1 MRRAVVSGL
10 QAHRLSGL
18 EAGHSQEDMTDR
30 SREGSRAQ
38 QKQNQLWSFPK
49 SELEMQE
56 NWELHPPSLRSDEE
70 ACGHVR
76 GDTSAPGPHPSP
88 STQRG
93 FWNGVFASPQAWQVE
108 IPTPVSRC

>member
-18 EAGHSQEDMTDR
+18 EAGRSQEDMTDR

-70 ACGHVR
+70 ACGHV
-76 GDTSAPGPHPSP
+76 
-88 STQRG
+88 
-93 FWNGVFASPQAWQVE
+93 
-108 IPTPVSRC
+108 